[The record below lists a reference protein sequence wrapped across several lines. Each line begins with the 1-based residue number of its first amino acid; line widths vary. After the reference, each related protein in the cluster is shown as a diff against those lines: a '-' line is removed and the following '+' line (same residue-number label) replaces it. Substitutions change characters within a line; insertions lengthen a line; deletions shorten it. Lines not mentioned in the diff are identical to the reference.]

1 MRVLFLDDSYQKFN
15 RNSLLGYGGYWL
27 DAECIKPVTKG
38 ISDLKE
44 RYGIPPDVDLKWSPD
59 RNHYLRTK
67 FRGKRHNLYTD
78 AITLLIENNARVLC
92 AVHHLDSCYGVRL
105 YNWDYKRTRL
115 WATKQQC
122 KFIAERFE
130 SVCLSESN
138 QTGIIIA
145 DHYSDFEGET
155 SLIKDIGIDFENGTT
170 YCSFDG
176 LCIPPLT
183 ATPQHCTP
191 LQLADVIVGII
202 VSALTENRYGLALF
216 EDVAKM
222 FVLNPHKSATSFAS
236 TFSSGVLGW
245 GLKLFPSSFASTGW
259 YLFRDL
265 DKRYIYTSERGLALK
280 DIDTA

>member
-15 RNSLLGYGGYWL
+15 QNKYLGYGGYWL
-27 DAECIKPVTKG
+27 EADRIKPLTKG
-38 ISDLKE
+38 ISDLKKG
-44 RYGIPPDVDLKWSPD
+44 YGIPSDVDLKWSPD
-59 RNHYLRTK
+59 PNHYLRTK
-67 FRGKRHNLYTD
+67 FRGKRHSLYAD
-78 AITLLIENNARVLC
+78 SIALLRENNAGVLC

-105 YNWDYKRTRL
+105 YNWDFKRTRL

-130 SVCLSESN
+130 TVCLSESN
-138 QTGIIIA
+138 QIGFIIA

-155 SLIKDIGIDFENGTT
+155 SLIKDIGIDFETGTT
-170 YCSFDG
+170 YCNFDG

-183 ATPQHCTP
+183 ATPQHCSP
-191 LQLADVIVGII
+191 LQLADVVVGII

-222 FVLNPHKSATSFAS
+222 FVLDPHKSATSFAS
-236 TFSSGVLGW
+236 TFSAGALGW
-245 GLKLFPSSFASTGW
+245 GLKLFPSGFASTGW

-265 DKRYIYTSERGLALK
+265 DKRYIYTSEKGLSVK
-280 DIDTA
+280 ENV